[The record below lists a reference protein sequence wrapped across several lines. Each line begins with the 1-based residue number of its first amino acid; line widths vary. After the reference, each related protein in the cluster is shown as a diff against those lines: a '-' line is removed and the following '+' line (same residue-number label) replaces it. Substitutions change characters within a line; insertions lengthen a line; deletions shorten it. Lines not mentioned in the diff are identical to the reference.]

1 MASKARFHDPV
12 RDSQAVFR
20 DAMLAMSRPG
30 LIRELALSLAP
41 PPPLMPAAAALALA
55 LCDFETPVWLDAAL
69 ATAPGVADYL
79 RFETGAQIVAHPD
92 EAAFA
97 LIAAPMAMPA
107 IDAFALGTLAD
118 PDRSATLIMQ
128 VGILRSGQGWRL
140 AGPGI
145 VGDVLLEA
153 APLRD
158 DCIEDVQRLRQIYP
172 RGVDIF
178 FVANDRIAGL
188 PRSVLIDA

>member
-1 MASKARFHDPV
+1 MASRARFQDPV

-20 DAMLAMSRPG
+20 DAMLALSRPG
-30 LIRELALSLAP
+30 LIRRLALELDP

-55 LCDFETPVWLDAAL
+55 LCDFETPVWLDATLTA
-69 ATAPGVADYL
+69 APGVTDYL
-79 RFETGAQIVAHPD
+79 RFETGAQIVIQPNM
-92 EAAFA
+92 AAFA
-97 LIAAPMAMPA
+97 LIAEPMAMPA
-107 IDAFALGTLAD
+107 LDAFALGTLAD
-118 PDRSATLIMQ
+118 PDRSTTLVVQ

-140 AGPGI
+140 TGPGI

-158 DCIEDVQRLRQIYP
+158 DCIEDVQRLRQLYP

-178 FVANDRIAGL
+178 FVHNDSIAGL

>member
-1 MASKARFHDPV
+1 MASEARFLDPV

-30 LIRELALSLAP
+30 LIRELALALAP

-69 ATAPGVADYL
+69 ATAPGVIDYL

-92 EAAFA
+92 KAAFA
-97 LIAAPMAMPA
+97 LIAAPMAMPGL
-107 IDAFALGTLAD
+107 DAFALGTLAD
-118 PDRSATLIMQ
+118 PDRSATLIVQ

-140 AGPGI
+140 TGPGI
-145 VGDVLLEA
+145 VGDLLLEA

-158 DCIEDVQRLRQIYP
+158 DCIRQMQRMRPIYP

-178 FVANDRIAGL
+178 FVDDTRMVGL
-188 PRSVLIDA
+188 PRSILIDA